1 MPGVVTVLVAIG
13 LLTVVGGIIYRR
25 QSGRCKSTRRMDGKT
40 VIVTGA
46 SAGIGLA
53 TAEDLARRGARVI
66 MGCRNAAKSAKVAQE
81 IREKTGNQ
89 EVHVRTLDLS
99 DLDSVRAFARE
110 FKKEEKRLDV
120 LINNAG
126 VGIPDKRQSK
136 QGYELTMAT
145 NHYGHFLL
153 TNLLLDTLKA
163 SAPSRVVSVSSVAHK
178 YCSKVDLDDL
188 NFNKTP
194 YAVFPAYALSKLCN
208 ILFTKE
214 LARKLKGTDTL
225 KASAPSRV
233 VSVSSVAHKYCSK
246 VDLDDLNFNK
256 TPYAVF
262 PAYALSK
269 LCNILFTKE
278 LARKLKGTGV
288 VANSL
293 HPGVVATEVF
303 NKENTWLG
311 ALLTVLVGIVGKQRD
326 GGAQTSIFLAV
337 AEEAQ
342 NVSGKYFVD
351 CKESECHSSAED
363 EGLAKKLWEVSERDV
378 KLQPSEMFY

>member
-1 MPGVVTVLVAIG
+1 
-13 LLTVVGGIIYRR
+13 
-25 QSGRCKSTRRMDGKT
+25 MDGKT

-89 EVHVRTLDLS
+89 EVHVRALDLS
-99 DLDSVRAFARE
+99 DLDSVREFARE
-110 FKKEEKRLDV
+110 FKKTEKRLDV

-126 VGIPDKRQSK
+126 VGIPDKRLTK
-136 QGYELTMAT
+136 QGFELTMAT

-153 TNLLLDTLKA
+153 TNLLLDTLKN

-214 LARKLKGTDTL
+214 LTRKL
-225 KASAPSRV
+225 
-233 VSVSSVAHKYCSK
+233 
-246 VDLDDLNFNK
+246 
-256 TPYAVF
+256 
-262 PAYALSK
+262 
-269 LCNILFTKE
+269 E
-278 LARKLKGTGV
+278 GTGV

-311 ALLTVLVGIVGKQRD
+311 AFLTFLVGVVGKQRD
-326 GGAQTSIFLAV
+326 GGAQTSIYLAV

-351 CKESECHSSAED
+351 CKESECHPSAED

-378 KLQPSEMFY
+378 KLQPGEMFY